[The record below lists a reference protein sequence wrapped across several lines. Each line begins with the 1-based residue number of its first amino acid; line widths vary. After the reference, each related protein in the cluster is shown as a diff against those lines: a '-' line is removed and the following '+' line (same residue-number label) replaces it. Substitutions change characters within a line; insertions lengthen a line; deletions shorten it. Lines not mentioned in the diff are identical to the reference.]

1 MIAYYPAREAFMK
14 RFTGVLLGCALM
26 ALLLAAAPA
35 SRAQAEPAAEEG
47 MANIMVT
54 FRIGKLEDGKRVEI
68 KSYDLVVADGMHGSR
83 LLSGA
88 RMPFPAV
95 EGEGEMQTFV
105 YQNIGFVTSIEARII
120 GKNRILLRGELED
133 SRVREGDEED
143 RPVVETRQL
152 SVNVVL
158 SDGVP
163 LSLTRVEGVSDH
175 PGYVEVEASIL
186 K

>member
-1 MIAYYPAREAFMK
+1 MK
-14 RFTGVLLGCALM
+14 RLTSVLLGGALV
-26 ALLLAAAPA
+26 ALLLIAAPA
-35 SRAQAEPAAEEG
+35 SRAQAEEAAEEG
-47 MANIMVT
+47 RANIMVT
-54 FRIGKLEDGKRVEI
+54 FRIGKLEDGKRVQV

-88 RMPFPAV
+88 RMPFPA
-95 EGEGEMQTFV
+95 GEGEMQAFV

-133 SRVREGDEED
+133 SRIRGGEEGEP
-143 RPVVETRQL
+143 PVVETRQL

-163 LSLTRVEGVSDH
+163 LALTRVEGVSDH

>member
-1 MIAYYPAREAFMK
+1 MK
-14 RFTGVLLGCALM
+14 RLTSVLLGGALV
-26 ALLLAAAPA
+26 ALLLISAPV
-35 SRAQAEPAAEEG
+35 SRAQAEEAAEEG
-47 MANIMVT
+47 RANIMVT
-54 FRIGKLEDGKRVEI
+54 FRIGKLEDGKRVQV
-68 KSYDLVVADGMHGSR
+68 KSYDLVVADGVQGSR

-88 RMPFPAV
+88 RMPFPAG
-95 EGEGEMQTFV
+95 EGEGEIQAFV

-133 SRVREGDEED
+133 SRIREGEEGEP
-143 RPVVETRQL
+143 PVVETRQL

-163 LSLTRVEGVSDH
+163 LALTRVEGASDH
-175 PGYVEVEASIL
+175 PGYAEVEASIL